1 MPPKTTNA
9 QLKRKA
15 GAVVHALAHFALGE
29 RTAKKYYGNK
39 RWNSYYLRGVVVSST
54 DGKTKS
60 TDRAQWML
68 NVNFDIVETDG
79 THREVTN
86 RNILANNCQSG
97 EIPTGANNTI
107 VVLTGKNGGNSNR
120 GVSNTT
126 TTADGTTTAAAATII
141 TATNTAATTATT
153 AHASSATT
161 ASATAPK
168 RKKKKKKGCSD
179 GAADDS
185 TSVRTTTTLSVNS
198 LVSLPTSS
206 SITQ

>member
-1 MPPKTTNA
+1 
-9 QLKRKA
+9 
-15 GAVVHALAHFALGE
+15 
-29 RTAKKYYGNK
+29 
-39 RWNSYYLRGVVVSST
+39 
-54 DGKTKS
+54 
-60 TDRAQWML
+60 ML

-86 RNILANNCQSG
+86 RNILANNCQSD

-120 GVSNTT
+120 GVSNTA
-126 TTADGTTTAAAATII
+126 TTADGTTTATTTAAII
-141 TATNTAATTATT
+141 TATTTAATTAATTDAT

-168 RKKKKKKGCSD
+168 RNKKKKGCSD